1 MNRARKAARL
11 VKVQAR
17 LHDLA
22 ESRLAK
28 LVREAAELRKAEEE
42 LLGTMNADA
51 VLHGLFIDVL
61 ARRLKNLAAEIERN
75 RAEQEAQ
82 QAKVLEEAMRL
93 KRTERL
99 AEDASREQQLIDEKK
114 SFQAL
119 LDAVAVKRDASL
131 P

>member
-1 MNRARKAARL
+1 MDRARKAARL

-28 LVREAAELRKAEEE
+28 LVREGAELRKAEEE
-42 LLGTMNADA
+42 LLGTMNADG
-51 VLHGLFIDVL
+51 VLHGLFVDVL
-61 ARRLKNLAAEIERN
+61 ARRLKSLAKEAERN
-75 RAEQEAQ
+75 GAEQVAQ

-99 AEDASREQQLIDEKK
+99 AEEAAREQRLTDERK